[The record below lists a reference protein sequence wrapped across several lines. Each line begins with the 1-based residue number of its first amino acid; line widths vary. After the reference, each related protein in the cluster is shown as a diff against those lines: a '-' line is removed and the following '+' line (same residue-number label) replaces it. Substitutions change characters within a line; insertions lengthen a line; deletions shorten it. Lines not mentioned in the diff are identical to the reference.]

1 MGKAPV
7 RVRGMNAAATLPD
20 TAAPNGIGALNG
32 MPGSPSTNGNGV
44 PPTGDGNGH
53 PHKRERFP
61 HASLKQLLVAVVIL
75 AVGGLVAWYTFTEVT
90 GGPAG
95 YTGVVEPQASVPL
108 DFTETGQITHIYV
121 RPGQKVTV
129 GEPLATL
136 NQSLAQ
142 TTLQDAQAVLAADQS
157 VVTALQS
164 DASDSDSGSAT
175 SQAISAQLSQAQASL
190 ASAQTTVDQDKA
202 ALSALTL
209 TSPIDGTVAAVGG
222 IVGDLD
228 GTEGV
233 HGFSGPNANQGGSG
247 GGSSWTLFP
256 GQSTQTGT
264 GSGSTAQPLIW
275 LVDQD
280 YAAAVQVGEA
290 EIPNLHTGS
299 AASLTVN
306 ALGRTVHG
314 TVSQITLIPSDQ
326 NGSVEYEVTVAA
338 SGWPTGTADGMSLT
352 ATFP

>member
-7 RVRGMNAAATLPD
+7 RVRGMNAAATLSDDAVLPSGVE
-20 TAAPNGIGALNG
+20 APNGLPDAA
-32 MPGSPSTNGNGV
+32 GSNGNGV
-44 PPTGDGNGH
+44 HPAGDGH

-61 HASLKQLLVAVVIL
+61 HASVRQLLVAVAIL

-108 DFTETGQITHIYV
+108 DFTQTGQITDIYV
-121 RPGQKVTV
+121 KPGQRVSV
-129 GEPLATL
+129 GEPLAAQ

-142 TTLQDAQAVLAADQS
+142 LTLQDAQAVLTADQS
-157 VVTALQS
+157 VVSALQA
-164 DASDSDSGSAT
+164 ASAQSGEDSAQT
-175 SQAISAQLSQAQASL
+175 AAAQLSQARANL

-228 GTEGV
+228 GTDGV
-233 HGFSGPNANQGGSG
+233 HGFSGPDAGQGGSG
-247 GGSSWTLFP
+247 GSSWSLFP
-256 GQSTQTGT
+256 GQSTQSGA
-264 GSGSTAQPLIW
+264 GSAAASQPLIW
-275 LVDQD
+275 LVDTD
-280 YAAAVQVGEA
+280 YTAAVQVGEA
-290 EIPNLHTGS
+290 EIPNLHVGS
-299 AASLTVN
+299 AASLTVD
-306 ALGRTVHG
+306 ALGRTVPG

-326 NGSVEYEVTVAA
+326 NGSVEYEVTVAPA
-338 SGWPTGTADGMSLT
+338 GWPAGTADGMSVT